1 MGSCS
6 DARSHFLIS
15 MWNYYKYHDIIDVF
29 DESEFL
35 NSTEGCY
42 GENLRCNFNRRL
54 CFFVLGYLVW
64 IKEKITLFHSYHY
77 DKVEEENKKAFC
89 KLSGIGLIVIGIG
102 VLLAGIICSA
112 TSSMWGGIA
121 IAIGFLFGLVML
133 IYAGIKY
140 NR

>member
-1 MGSCS
+1 MCGKKQHTK
-6 DARSHFLIS
+6 AEIRSEMSELICGR
-15 MWNYYKYHDIIDVF
+15 IAA
-29 DESEFL
+29 
-35 NSTEGCY
+35 
-42 GENLRCNFNRRL
+42 GENYNLTRD
-54 CFFVLGYLVW
+54 
-64 IKEKITLFHSYHY
+64 S
-77 DKVEEENKKAFC
+77 

-112 TSSMWGGIA
+112 TSSMWGGIS

>member
-1 MGSCS
+1 MEKILG
-6 DARSHFLIS
+6 AILIGG
-15 MWNYYKYHDIIDVF
+15 F
-29 DESEFL
+29 AL
-35 NSTEGCY
+35 
-42 GENLRCNFNRRL
+42 L
-54 CFFVLGYLVW
+54 FFVLGYLVW

-77 DKVEEENKKAFC
+77 DKVAEENKKAFC

-121 IAIGFLFGLVML
+121 IAIVFLFGLVML

>member
-1 MGSCS
+1 MTETIGV
-6 DARSHFLIS
+6 AIGVGVLAL
-15 MWNYYKYHDIIDVF
+15 VF
-29 DESEFL
+29 I
-35 NSTEGCY
+35 Y
-42 GENLRCNFNRRL
+42 
-54 CFFVLGYLVW
+54 LGYLMW
-64 IKEKITLFHSYHY
+64 KKEKITLLHSYHY
-77 DKVEEENKKAFC
+77 DKVAEENKKAFC

>member
-1 MGSCS
+1 MEKILG
-6 DARSHFLIS
+6 AILIGG
-15 MWNYYKYHDIIDVF
+15 F
-29 DESEFL
+29 AL
-35 NSTEGCY
+35 
-42 GENLRCNFNRRL
+42 L
-54 CFFVLGYLVW
+54 FFVLGYLVW

-77 DKVEEENKKAFC
+77 DKVAEKKAFC

>member
-1 MGSCS
+1 M
-6 DARSHFLIS
+6 
-15 MWNYYKYHDIIDVF
+15 
-29 DESEFL
+29 
-35 NSTEGCY
+35 
-42 GENLRCNFNRRL
+42 
-54 CFFVLGYLVW
+54 
-64 IKEKITLFHSYHY
+64 
-77 DKVEEENKKAFC
+77 
-89 KLSGIGLIVIGIG
+89 IGIG